1 MEAMRMAA
9 QLEKTRHRGIYKRGS
24 RYVVRYRVNG
34 AQRQESARTLE
45 EAQRMKRARETDR
58 DRGEFEAQS
67 RIPLRE
73 YAEEWID
80 RYQGNG
86 RRGFT
91 EATRDDYRRDLRW
104 YAFPFLD
111 EKLGRTVSSLSARD
125 VANWIAWLC
134 DGAEQGRRR
143 DELKRQRAEEAG
155 QTPPK
160 SGGTLELSDATV
172 RRIVSPIRACLSTA
186 KREGLI
192 RHNPADGAVLPVREQ
207 IVEDTPETARALTRA
222 QLATFLDLVPKKH
235 RLMFRLMAAT
245 GVRWSEFAALRWS
258 DLQLDGSAP
267 HLRVRRAI
275 VRGIVKPPKS
285 KHGRRDVPLSSCLVD
300 ELRQARKETEWA
312 EDDSLVFPASNG
324 QPLRQENVRRR
335 ILQPAAEEADVS
347 WIGFHAFRHTAASL
361 LFERGANAVQVQRW
375 LGHHSPAFT
384 LSTYVHLLDEG
395 VGDGLSLDK
404 ELTDRVSD
412 DGELQPPGRPAGDY
426 AGDRD
431 PALDRVRETAANLAG
446 AR

>member
-1 MEAMRMAA
+1 MAA
-9 QLEKTRHRGIYKRGS
+9 PLTKTRHRGIYKRGS

-67 RIPLRE
+67 RIPLHE
-73 YAEEWID
+73 YAEEWIE

-104 YAFPFLD
+104 YAFPYLD
-111 EKLGRTVSSLSARD
+111 EKLGRTVSSVSARD

-134 DGAEQGRRR
+134 DAKEQGRRR
-143 DELKRQRAEEAG
+143 DERAKQQAKVMGRKE
-155 QTPPK
+155 PK
-160 SGGTLELSDATV
+160 EKGPLELSDATV

-207 IVEDTPETARALTRA
+207 IIEDAPENARALTRA
-222 QLATFLDLVPKKH
+222 QLGAFLELVPAQH
-235 RLMFRLMAAT
+235 RLMFRLLAST
-245 GVRWSEFAALRWS
+245 GIRWSEFAALRWC
-258 DLQLDGSAP
+258 DIELDGSNP
-267 HLRVRRAI
+267 RVKVRRAV
-275 VRGIVKPPKS
+275 VRGTTKPPKS
-285 KHGRRDVPLSSCLVD
+285 RHGRREIPIDAGLVN
-300 ELRQARKETEWA
+300 ELRAARKASEWA
-312 EDDSLVFPASNG
+312 EDDCLVFPATNG

-335 ILQPAAEEADVS
+335 ILKPAAEEADVA
-347 WIGFHAFRHTAASL
+347 WIGFHTFRHTCASL
-361 LFERGANAVQVQRW
+361 LFDRGANAVKVQRW

-384 LSTYVHLLDEG
+384 LSTYVHLMDDG
-395 VGDGLSLDK
+395 VGAGLD
-404 ELTDRVSD
+404 
-412 DGELQPPGRPAGDY
+412 
-426 AGDRD
+426 
-431 PALDRVRETAANLAG
+431 LDRELVPLKRPPLVPHDLAPAKG
-446 AR
+446 FAPVSGG